1 MTVLCAAQGILLAG
15 LLIYGSIHD
24 IRTHTMPD
32 WVWMGVAATA
42 FLTFRL
48 SSLPSICNTPQAYC
62 SEIVH
67 GTISGLLGAA
77 AVLLIEVPMAILH
90 GERAM
95 GGADIKL
102 SAAGAFLLGWRK
114 GLFALILGLTLSLI
128 VVPIARRIRHED
140 SRKAFALVPF
150 LAVGIMTA
158 YLI

>member
-1 MTVLCAAQGILLAG
+1 MTALCAAQGILLAG
-15 LLIYGSIHD
+15 LLTYGSIHD

-48 SSLPSICNTPQAYC
+48 SSLPTM
-62 SEIVH
+62 
-67 GTISGLLGAA
+67 LLGAA

-150 LAVGIMTA
+150 LAVGIFAVFLMG
-158 YLI
+158 